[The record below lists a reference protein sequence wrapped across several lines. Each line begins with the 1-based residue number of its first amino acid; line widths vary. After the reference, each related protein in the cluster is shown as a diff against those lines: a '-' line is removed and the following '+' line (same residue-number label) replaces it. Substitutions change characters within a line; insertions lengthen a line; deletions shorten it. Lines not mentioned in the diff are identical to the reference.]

1 MILRQIKKEQLMK
14 RYGQLIGVKPE
25 QIEAYEHIHAAVW
38 PEVLATIYACNMRN
52 YTIFRFQNML
62 FAYFEYIGDD
72 FAADM
77 AMMAADPKTQEWWTH
92 TVPMQAPVEGRAPS
106 EWWATMK
113 EVFHTD

>member
-1 MILRQIKKEQLMK
+1 MQ

-25 QIEAYEHIHAAVW
+25 QIEAYERIHAAVW
-38 PEVLATIYACNMRN
+38 PQVLDMIAECHMHN
-52 YTIFRFQNML
+52 YSIFRHGNLL
-62 FAYFEYIGDD
+62 FAYFEYTGED

-77 AMMAADPKTQEWWTH
+77 AKMAADPKTRGWWTH
-92 TVPMQAPVEGRAPS
+92 TDPMQEPVEGRAPG